1 MPRLTRPALF
11 GLSTSTRRTNR
22 AATLSA
28 RTLTTLGVNATRAL
42 AGPGAAGIVGDV
54 IKEVR
59 RYRRGGA
66 AKILESVAIQALG
79 GVGQAIAWLLGGR
92 RGPTPQATPSEVAAA
107 RNLIE
112 TAQPTSPVAE
122 APVPIR
128 PGRGIDVE
136 PTPSPSTGRGRG
148 GRGGLGD
155 TGRGVSAPGGD
166 GGEGSP
172 PGGGSGGP
180 AGDPGQPEPGRT
192 GIQMFR
198 VTNSSNVHSYG
209 YDITTATLY
218 VRYLS
223 ANLDGSKVKFKR
235 NDAGGLQHVSV
246 GKGAFRGRS
255 SKPGPM
261 YAYFGVPNRV
271 FRAMQGAI
279 SKGKFVWDALRV
291 RGSIWRHQYAYKLVA
306 AGVAH
311 IGKDSA
317 GRADSIMYVPRRAS
331 RKGFVRREL
340 GVASG
345 QTIQSNMS
353 RTISRRRLEM
363 RRMRQIGF

>member
-1 MPRLTRPALF
+1 
-11 GLSTSTRRTNR
+11 
-22 AATLSA
+22 
-28 RTLTTLGVNATRAL
+28 
-42 AGPGAAGIVGDV
+42 
-54 IKEVR
+54 
-59 RYRRGGA
+59 
-66 AKILESVAIQALG
+66 
-79 GVGQAIAWLLGGR
+79 
-92 RGPTPQATPSEVAAA
+92 
-107 RNLIE
+107 
-112 TAQPTSPVAE
+112 
-122 APVPIR
+122 
-128 PGRGIDVE
+128 
-136 PTPSPSTGRGRG
+136 
-148 GRGGLGD
+148 
-155 TGRGVSAPGGD
+155 
-166 GGEGSP
+166 
-172 PGGGSGGP
+172 
-180 AGDPGQPEPGRT
+180 
-192 GIQMFR
+192 MFR

-209 YDITTATLY
+209 YDLASTTLY

-223 ANLDGSKVKFKR
+223 ANLDAKKVKFKR

-246 GKGAFRGRS
+246 GRGAFRGRS

-261 YAYFGVPNRV
+261 YAYFGVPSRV
-271 FRAMQGAI
+271 FKSMQAAV

-291 RGSIWRHQYAYKLVA
+291 RGSIWRHQYSYKLVA

-317 GRADSIMYVPRRAS
+317 GRADSILYVPRRAS